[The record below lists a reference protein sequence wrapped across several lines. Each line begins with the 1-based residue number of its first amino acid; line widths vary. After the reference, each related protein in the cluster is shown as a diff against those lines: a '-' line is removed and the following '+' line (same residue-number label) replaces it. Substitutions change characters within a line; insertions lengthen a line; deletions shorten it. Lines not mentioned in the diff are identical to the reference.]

1 MLPLLRCYT
10 LMEGQGYA
18 RMQLHAVWDIQGHL
32 GEGGA
37 LKLNSLQFSVPPLG
51 SGTDLTEGAVWGGA
65 CRDG

>member
-1 MLPLLRCYT
+1 
-10 LMEGQGYA
+10 
-18 RMQLHAVWDIQGHL
+18 MQLHAVWDIQGHL